1 MHPFRAAIE
10 RGDED
15 AAMALL
21 AADVRFRSPA
31 VHRAYEG
38 REAVEE
44 LLRLVVTVFEDF
56 RYTDELTDGDRTVL
70 FFSAS
75 VGDRQLEGI
84 DDITLGPDGTIAD
97 FRVMI
102 RPLSGLIALAEAMG
116 ARLGTAGG

>member
-31 VHRAYEG
+31 VHRPYEG